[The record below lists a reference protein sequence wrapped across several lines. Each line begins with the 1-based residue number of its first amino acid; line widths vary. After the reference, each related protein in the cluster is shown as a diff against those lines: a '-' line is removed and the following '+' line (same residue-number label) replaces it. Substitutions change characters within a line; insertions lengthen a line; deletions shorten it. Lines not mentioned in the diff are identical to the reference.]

1 MSTAGIREYAK
12 RVADCHTWG
21 NENGESEAP
30 NTLAAMAIALADKH
44 DQPQPEMEDAKFLMK
59 ALLVMRSDIGML
71 EFLIDEGAE
80 TENVVKQIAV
90 IAANADT
97 LMSDRKV
104 VQTRYEGLR
113 DLGFVQ
119 DLGD

>member
-1 MSTAGIREYAK
+1 MSTAGIREYAQ
-12 RVADCHTWG
+12 RVDACHTWG
-21 NENGESEAP
+21 NEDGESEAP
-30 NTLAAMAIALADKH
+30 NNLAALAIALADKH
-44 DQPQPEMEDAKFLMK
+44 DQQQTEQEDAKFLMK
-59 ALLVMRSDIGML
+59 AMLVMRSDIGML
-71 EFLIDEGAE
+71 EFLVDEGAE

-90 IAANADT
+90 IAANADI